1 MCIIPAHTTR
11 AKRRKL
17 FFMAV
22 TRRQSREWALQMLC
36 QAELNPPEDISL
48 AIDAFWRQ
56 QWQIAQE
63 LKAAD
68 EAFPVPAGDEPPD
81 APELVAPAKFR
92 EFAEVR
98 VRGVLSDVKAID
110 AILEPHLDHW
120 SMYRLGTVERN
131 VLRLGA
137 WELVNCPDVPPA
149 VAINEAVDLAK
160 YFSCS
165 ESGRFVN
172 GVLDKLRRERESPG
186 KPRGRK

>member
-1 MCIIPAHTTR
+1 
-11 AKRRKL
+11 
-17 FFMAV
+17 MAV
-22 TRRQSREWALQMLC
+22 TRRQGREWALQMIC
-36 QAELNPPEDISL
+36 QAEMNPPEDITQ

-56 QWQIAQE
+56 QWQISQE

-68 EAFPVPAGDEPPD
+68 EAFPVPVTDEPPD

-98 VRGVLSDVKAID
+98 VRGVLADVAGID
-110 AILEPHLDHW
+110 SLLEPHLDHW

-137 WELVNCPDVPPA
+137 WELANCPDVPPA
-149 VAINEAVDLAK
+149 VVINEAVDLAK
-160 YFSCS
+160 YFSNT

-172 GVLDKLRRERESPG
+172 GVLDKLRRSLGSPG
-186 KPRGRK
+186 KSGGKA